1 LSLEDDS
8 PLDSELELSGLLES
22 ELAEDSELADEVDDS
37 LESEDTLL
45 SLSELLDSELPEE
58 LLTLESELESEPV
71 LKSSG
76 TRAAMVNAF
85 GETAFAVVL

>member
-1 LSLEDDS
+1 M
-8 PLDSELELSGLLES
+8 
-22 ELAEDSELADEVDDS
+22 DDS
-37 LESEDTLL
+37 LDSEDTLL

-76 TRAAMVNAF
+76 TTAAMANDSK
-85 GETAFAVVL
+85 ETALSSVLRVRFLAANKLLIRFFIQMYGLEVP